1 MTPIVGII
9 MGSDSDLPIMEEA
22 TRVLK
27 QFEIP
32 YEIGVYS
39 AHRSPHR
46 TAEYVRTARERGL
59 KLIIAGA
66 GSSAHLA
73 GVTAAE
79 TTLPVIGVPID
90 SSPLSGFDAL
100 FSTVQMPPG
109 VPVATMGVGKSGAT
123 NAGIF
128 AVQVLALSDESLAQ
142 KLADYK
148 VRLEKSVAEKSRK
161 VQEQHS

>member
-1 MTPIVGII
+1 
-9 MGSDSDLPIMEEA
+9 MGSDSDLGIMQEA
-22 TRVLK
+22 VKVLK

-32 YEIGVYS
+32 HEIGVYS

-46 TAEYVRTARERGL
+46 TAEYVRTARDRGL

-66 GSSAHLA
+66 GASAHLA

-100 FSTVQMPPG
+100 LSTVQMPPG

-123 NAGIF
+123 NAAIF
-128 AVQVLALSDESLAQ
+128 AVQVLALADENLRHRLTEYKAQ
-142 KLADYK
+142 
-148 VRLEKSVAEKSRK
+148 LEKSVAEKSRK
-161 VQEQHS
+161 VQEETQ

>member
-1 MTPIVGII
+1 MKPVVGII
-9 MGSDSDLPIMEEA
+9 MGSDSDLPVMQEA
-22 TRVLK
+22 TKVLK

-46 TAEYVRTARERGL
+46 TAEYVRSARERGL
-59 KLIIAGA
+59 KIIIAGA

-79 TTLPVIGVPID
+79 TTLPVIGVPLD
-90 SSPLSGFDAL
+90 SSPLSGLDSL
-100 FSTVQMPPG
+100 MSTVQMPPG

-123 NAGIF
+123 NAAMF
-128 AVQVLALSDESLAQ
+128 ALQILALGDENLT
-142 KLADYK
+142 KRLGEYK
-148 VRLEKSVAEKSRK
+148 EQLERSVAEKSKR
-161 VQEQHS
+161 VSEQDE